1 MISCGLIAQALETYD
16 GEAEAP
22 KVEVAAAQRAEVLER
37 FPQDEWPQMPL
48 ERYALGQ
55 ADHPDNFCRW
65 MEFRATELGS
75 IRGGSARK
83 HHIYFQQA
91 GEWWF
96 ERERY
101 SSVEEAWEAVRNGFE
116 EALALAEAGAWEEID
131 RIPALRG
138 GPALLAK
145 TLHVYFPDEVIPVCS
160 HAHISH
166 FLRVLGETQSGFD
179 GIGTVTLNRLLLH
192 DLRQCGELDG
202 WSTKQM
208 ERLLYESELSPVAD
222 DVESGPIGDLAAFV
236 AETIARYG
244 DAGIETRRAAEDQA
258 RSLLDDAAGK
268 MDDRRLRDLLR
279 LFNAD
284 SHKGRRYQTR
294 FSPAFVGATANGLA
308 ANLDKVNEWTSRLWR
323 SAEEDAFE
331 AIGEL
336 LADRRL
342 LPSSGTSYPTM
353 LLYLR
358 APELFSVWLQSTDR
372 GLQRL
377 RPDYRPARP
386 PGAGTAEDYA
396 AFCAAATEFM
406 RDYEVP
412 PELLDAVLA
421 AASRVEAEEERQ
433 TPVEANVW
441 IFQANPTVFDID
453 RAISE
458 EPEMTWVVRQY
469 AKEIHKGD
477 RVYVWRSGPEA
488 GVIATATVTS
498 DPEVLPGVADS
509 PYALKPES
517 LEKAEPRVRLKVED
531 VLPTPIR
538 RADLLEDPTLKELEV
553 VTFPNA
559 TNFRVSLEQDA
570 ALRGLAAEPAKL
582 TIPAVRSDF
591 SAGLYLRQS
600 FLDDAVDLLLRK
612 HQVIFYGPPGT
623 GKTWVALELGKELT
637 REGGEVDIVQLH
649 PSYSYEDFVGGFRPE
664 EDGAGNGV
672 RYRRADGPLRRI
684 ANRAAADPG
693 HPYLLVVDEVNRGN
707 VPKVFG
713 ELLFLLEY
721 RRREVRLQYWP
732 DELFSLPPNL
742 FLIGT
747 MNTAD
752 RSIALVDA
760 ALRRR
765 FYFVEFSPVK
775 PPVSEVLA
783 LWLDEHGLDPEP
795 ARLLDRLNREIDD
808 DDFSIGPSYFM
819 NRGGEQPNLEQIWER
834 GIMPLLREHYYGTGW
849 DPGRFSLDTVRKLVE
864 ASGSGD

>member
-22 KVEVAAAQRAEVLER
+22 KVEVAAAQLAEVLES
-37 FPQDEWPQMPL
+37 FPRDEWPQMPL

-55 ADHPDNFCRW
+55 ADHPDSFCRW
-65 MEFRATELGS
+65 LEFRAKELGS

-83 HHIYFQQA
+83 HHIYFQRA

-96 ERERY
+96 EDDRY
-101 SSVEEAWEAVRNGFE
+101 ASVEEAWEAVRGGFV
-116 EALALAEAGAWEEID
+116 EALALAGEGRWEEID
-131 RIPALRG
+131 RIAALRG
-138 GPALLAK
+138 GPALLTK
-145 TLHVYFPDEVIPVCS
+145 TLHVYFPDEVLPVYS
-160 HAHISH
+160 HAHIAH
-166 FLRVLGETQSGFD
+166 FLRELGETQSGFD
-179 GIGTVTLNRLLLH
+179 SLGTVSLNRLLLH

-202 WSTKQM
+202 WSTKQI
-208 ERLLYESELSPVAD
+208 ETLLYATPLSPVAD
-222 DVESGPIGDLAAFV
+222 DPGTDAISDVGTFV
-236 AETIARYG
+236 SETIAAYD
-244 DAGIETRRAAEDQA
+244 DAGIEARRGAEDEA
-258 RSLLDDAAGK
+258 RSLLDESAGK
-268 MDDRRLRDLLR
+268 MDDRQLRELLK

-308 ANLDKVNEWTSRLWR
+308 ANLDKVNAWTERLW
-323 SAEEDAFE
+323 SGTEDEAVE

-336 LADRRL
+336 LADRKL

-358 APELFSVWLQSTDR
+358 APERFAVWLQSTDR

-377 RPDYRPARP
+377 RASYRPSRP

-396 AFCAAATEFM
+396 AFCAAATALM
-406 RDYEVP
+406 RDYELP

-421 AASRVEAEEERQ
+421 AAARIEIDEPEPAG
-433 TPVEANVW
+433 VW
-441 IFQANPTVFDID
+441 VFQANPTVFDID
-453 RAISE
+453 RAVSE

-469 AKEIHKGD
+469 AKEIRKGD
-477 RVYVWRSGPEA
+477 RVYIWRSGPEA
-488 GVIATATVTS
+488 GVIATAAVTS
-498 DPEVLPGVADS
+498 DPEILPGVADS

-517 LEKAEPRVRLKVED
+517 LEKSEPRVRLEVGE
-531 VLPTPIR
+531 VLPTPIK
-538 RADLLEDPTLKELEV
+538 RADLLEDPVLKELEV
-553 VTFPNA
+553 VSFPNA
-559 TNFRVSLEQDA
+559 TNFRVSPEQDA
-570 ALRGLAAEPAKL
+570 ALRGLVSEPAEL
-582 TIPAVRSDF
+582 TVPTVRSDL

-600 FLDDAVDLLLRK
+600 FLEDAVELLLEKR
-612 HQVIFYGPPGT
+612 QLVFYGPPGT
-623 GKTWVALELGKELT
+623 GKTWVALELAKELT
-637 REGGEVDIVQLH
+637 REGGEVDIVQFH
-649 PSYSYEDFVGGFRPE
+649 PSYAYEDFVGGFRPE
-664 EDGAGNGV
+664 EDGSGDGI

-684 ANRAAADPG
+684 AKAAAADPSRP
-693 HPYLLVVDEVNRGN
+693 HLLVVDEINRGN
-707 VPKVFG
+707 VPKIFG

-732 DELFSLPPNL
+732 DEPFSLPPNL
-742 FLIGT
+742 LLIGT

-795 ARLLDRLNREIDD
+795 ARLLDRLNREIGD
-808 DDFSIGPSYFM
+808 DDFSIGPSYFI
-819 NRGGEQPNLEQIWER
+819 NRDGEQPKLERIWER
-834 GIMPLLREHYYGTGW
+834 GIMPLLHEHYYGTGW
-849 DPGRFSLDTVRKLVE
+849 DPDRFSLAAVRKLVE
-864 ASGSGD
+864 ASGDGG